1 VWFVKKVFKWIGL
14 SAFILVL
21 GGVAVVL
28 WNLYLK
34 PFNLR
39 ILADRQ
45 AIDFVRDQP
54 ELLTSIGAIDG
65 TPLDSHSDELSD
77 VSVAARDRGY
87 AQAQKYLDEVN
98 AYAKDDS
105 YKGQDRWTVAVLR
118 DSYQSSLAYK
128 AFEWSSEAGT
138 PYAIDQMNGSHTGIA
153 DFMINQHQV
162 TNKRSADHYLARLK
176 AIPTKLG
183 QLDSEVRRQAD
194 AGVILPT
201 FLFDKVLNGISEL
214 TKPAP
219 EQNQLIVSFKEK
231 LSKVTELTAEQQ
243 AQMVTEATQTLTNDI
258 YPAYVKLSA
267 TMTQVR
273 GKATSD
279 AGVWKL
285 PNGEAFYAQMVR
297 ENTTTDMTPDQIHQI
312 GLAEVARIE
321 AKMKVIL
328 DKQKVGGPTIG
339 ARIDAI
345 SARADQQFSNDD
357 AGRKAIIDEYNR
369 ILTQMKTQFVPRY
382 FSVTPPQA
390 LEVKRVPSFQEGGAA
405 GAYYQQPAMDGSR
418 PGVFYANLK
427 DVSATPRLG
436 MKTLAYHEGIPGHH
450 FQIALSMNLSSLPL
464 LRQMGIYTAYVEGWA
479 LYSENLAKEM
489 GVYKDDDLGDLGRLQ
504 AEMFRA
510 VRLVVDTG
518 IHSKRWTRE
527 QSITF
532 MREKTGMAASEVEG
546 EIDRYCVMPGQA
558 LAYKVGMLK
567 IQEVR
572 ARAMAALGTKFDI
585 KAFHA
590 VILENGALPLG
601 VLDKV
606 VDEWI
611 EQRKG

>member
-1 VWFVKKVFKWIGL
+1 MKKIFKWVGL
-14 SAFILVL
+14 STLTLVL
-21 GGVAVVL
+21 AGVTVGL
-28 WNLYLK
+28 WNLYFK

-45 AIDFVRDQP
+45 AIDFVRGHP
-54 ELLTSIGAIDG
+54 EFLTSIGAIDG
-65 TPLDSHSDELSD
+65 TPLDKHSDKLED

-87 AQAQKYLDEVN
+87 VEGQKYLDEIN

-105 YKGQDRWTVAVLR
+105 YKGQDRWTIAVLR
-118 DSYQSSLAYK
+118 DSYGSSLALK
-128 AFEWSSEAGT
+128 AYDWASQAGT
-138 PYAIDQMNGSHTGIA
+138 PYAIDQMNGSHTGVA

-162 TNKRSADHYLARLK
+162 TNKRSAEHYLARLK
-176 AIPTKLG
+176 AIPTKLD
-183 QLDSEVRRQAD
+183 QLDKEVRRQAD
-194 AGVILPT
+194 AGVILPA
-201 FLFDKVLNGISEL
+201 FLFDKVLKGITDL
-214 TKPAP
+214 TAPTPA
-219 EQNQLIVSFKEK
+219 QNQLVVSFKEK
-231 LSKVTELTAEQQ
+231 LSKVRSLSSDEQAAMVAQ
-243 AQMVTEATQTLTNDI
+243 ATKTLTDEV

-267 TMTQVR
+267 TLTEVR
-273 GKATSD
+273 GKATND

-297 ENTTTDMTPDQIHQI
+297 QNTTTDMTPDQIHQI
-312 GLAEVARIE
+312 GLKEVARIE
-321 AKMKVIL
+321 TEMKAIL
-328 DKQKVGGPTIG
+328 DRQNVPGATLG
-339 ARIDAI
+339 ARIDKI
-345 SARADQQFSNDD
+345 SARPDQQFSDDD
-357 AGRKAIIDEYNR
+357 AGRTAILAEYNR
-369 ILTQMKTQFVPRY
+369 ILNEMKTKYVPRY

-427 DVSATPRLG
+427 DVTATPRLG

-450 FQIALSMNLSSLPL
+450 FQIATGMNLTSLPL

-489 GVYKDDDLGDLGRLQ
+489 GVYQGDDLGDLGRLQ

-527 QSITF
+527 QAITY
-532 MREKTGMAASEVEG
+532 MRDKTGMAQSEVEG

-567 IQEVR
+567 LQEVR
-572 ARAMAALGTKFDI
+572 ARATAALGSKFDI
-585 KAFHA
+585 KAFHT

-601 VLDKV
+601 VLDQV
-606 VDEWI
+606 VSEWI